1 MSTDLPDFTFPMKHY
16 SALHVPHDL
25 QIFLYVGA
33 STLKEREVQRRLSAG
48 ALSML
53 DIGRLEVVEGLHDFL
68 MAVAIGGHSDRTFN
82 AHYKCLKVFFS
93 YVDENGYELNIQTLE
108 QLFVAWANDI
118 SQQLQRGQI
127 SIHTAHYWT
136 SKVGKSLADIL
147 NINTR
152 TLLLKTRLGRTKG
165 KNADF
170 SVSAKHKTFEETR
183 DFVSDLLDLINI
195 LSRDGAM
202 LTLPLR
208 LTTELSNKTVFHYG
222 GNGRNFTE
230 DKNTDIEVNP
240 RTVVGNL
247 QSDRAF
253 MNLRLFCE
261 LHYFIFYTGAN
272 LADTTELEIASVQ
285 GWVEESGRRFRT
297 YKNRKGGEVRY
308 KIYEKFVGH
317 YSLYLK
323 FRDLVVKRRPSALLF
338 PFLKNDNEN
347 QSNEFQA
354 SQLRLLLGRL
364 GRPYISPR
372 AIRSYLLNDVFDFTG
387 SVTNA
392 SGAGQHTTSTFI
404 RHYMRPNVEVAARE
418 WTKFYATVQESLNS
432 VAPGRCSSLQP
443 IKIAVLEQVGAE
455 PNCANSAGCLFC
467 EQYRGVIS
475 FDYIWSMLS
484 YRKVKDSEGFIERA
498 TCNND
503 ALSTVQSVLFR
514 IDHIIGEF
522 RSQSESAENL
532 YQEALTLCA
541 SDNHHPAWAGHLE
554 LMDLI

>member
-1 MSTDLPDFTFPMKHY
+1 MSTNLPNLTFPMKKY
-16 SALHVPHDL
+16 SDLHVPHDL
-25 QIFLYVGA
+25 QVFLYVGA
-33 STLKEREVQRRLSAG
+33 SALKEREVHRRLSAG
-48 ALSML
+48 GLNKL
-53 DIGRLEVVEGLHDFL
+53 EIGRLEVVEGLHDFL
-68 MAVAIGGHSDRTFN
+68 MAVTTGGHSDRTFN

-93 YVDENGYELNIQTLE
+93 YVDENGHELNIQSLE
-108 QLFVAWANDI
+108 RIFIIWANDI

-127 SIHTAHYWT
+127 SIHTAKFWT
-136 SKVGKSLADIL
+136 SKVGKSLEDIL
-147 NINTR
+147 NMNTR
-152 TLLLKTRLGRTKG
+152 TLLLRTRLGRTKG

-195 LSRDGAM
+195 LSRDEAM
-202 LTLPLR
+202 MTLPLR

-230 DKNTDIEVNP
+230 DKDTDIVVKP
-240 RTVVGNL
+240 RTVLGNL

-272 LADTTELEIASVQ
+272 LADTTELEMASVQ
-285 GWVEESGRRFRT
+285 GWVEDSGRRFRT

-308 KIYEKFVGH
+308 KIYEKFVDH
-317 YSLYLK
+317 YSLYLE

-364 GRPYISPR
+364 GRPYISPK

-387 SVTNA
+387 SVTVA
-392 SGAGQHTTSTFI
+392 SGAGQHTTNTFI

-418 WTKFYATVQESLNS
+418 WTKFYATVQDTLSS

-455 PNCANSAGCLFC
+455 PNCTNSAGCLFC

-475 FDYIWSMLS
+475 FDYIWSLLS
-484 YRKVKDSEGFIERA
+484 YRKVKDSEGFIEHA
-498 TCNND
+498 NGND
-503 ALSTVQSVLFR
+503 GALSTVRSVLFR
-514 IDHIIGEF
+514 IDHIIDEF
-522 RSQSESAENL
+522 RSQGASAENF
-532 YQEALTLCA
+532 YQDALTLCI
-541 SDNHHPAWAGHLE
+541 SDDHHPAWAGHLE
-554 LMDLI
+554 LMGLI

>member
-1 MSTDLPDFTFPMKHY
+1 MSINLPDLTFPMKHY

-25 QIFLYVGA
+25 QIFLHVGA
-33 STLKEREVQRRLSAG
+33 SALKEREVHRRLAAG

-53 DIGRLEVVEGLHDFL
+53 EIGRLEVVKGLHDFL
-68 MAVAIGGHSDRTFN
+68 MAVTIGGLSDRTFN

-93 YVDENGYELNIQTLE
+93 YVDENGYELNVKSLE
-108 QLFVAWANDI
+108 KIFIVWVNDI

-127 SIHTAHYWT
+127 GIHTANYRA
-136 SKVGKSLADIL
+136 SKVGRSLEDIL

-152 TLLLKTRLGRTKG
+152 TLLLRTRLGRTKG
-165 KNADF
+165 KKSDF

-183 DFVSDLLDLINI
+183 DFVSDLLDLIKI
-195 LSRDGAM
+195 LSRDEAM
-202 LTLPLR
+202 LTLPLS
-208 LTTELSNKTVFHYG
+208 LTTELSDKIVFHYG
-222 GNGRNFTE
+222 GNGRNFTIE
-230 DKNTDIEVNP
+230 KNNDTGLKERI
-240 RTVVGNL
+240 TVGNL
-247 QSDRAF
+247 RSERAF

-272 LADTTELEIASVQ
+272 LADTKELEMASVQ
-285 GWVEESGRRFRT
+285 GWVEESGRRLRT

-308 KIYEKFVGH
+308 KIYEKFVEH

-323 FRDLVVKRRPSALLF
+323 FREFVVKRRPSALLF
-338 PFLKNDNEN
+338 PFLKDDNEN

-354 SQLRLLLGRL
+354 GKLRLLLGRL
-364 GRPYISPR
+364 GRPYIPPG

-387 SVTNA
+387 SATLA
-392 SGAGQHTTSTFI
+392 SGAGQHNINTFI
-404 RHYMRPNVEVAARE
+404 KHYMRPSIEVAARE
-418 WTKFYATVQESLNS
+418 WTKFYATVQDSLNS
-432 VAPGRCSSLQP
+432 VAPGHCSSLQP
-443 IKIAVLEQVGAE
+443 IKITVMEQVGAE

-484 YRKVKDSEGFIERA
+484 YRKVKDSEGFVERA

-541 SDNHHPAWAGHLE
+541 SDDHHPAWAGHLE